1 MGHSAF
7 YALDGLVLELDSEQP
22 RRDEV
27 DRLLKELCWARLPSS
42 ARKPNLYFYVSSSNR
57 PFRLPANCRELFR
70 ADGFVGCEIADEF
83 YLTDAS
89 SVFHLRPTRR
99 EGYARLAPLFDG
111 KPPLAQSNFWC
122 FGLLKLLRL
131 LSVYSLH
138 AAALANANGA
148 GLLLVG
154 ASGSGKSTLA
164 IGLIRQGWK
173 YLSDDAVLLRDASQ
187 GIAALGCRRS
197 FYIDAVR
204 SPDYSDLSLGNET
217 PDSNGRRRRR
227 VEINKVFHEQYVPR
241 CVPRILIFPRKI
253 KSQDQSTLV
262 PMDRVSALGVLLS
275 QSAPQLFD
283 RGTMAAHLELLKRLL
298 QQSEVYELDAG
309 IDLYRKPA
317 KLIQLIGE
325 ARGESHWPALSL
337 S

>member
-1 MGHSAF
+1 VGQSAF

-42 ARKPNLYFYVSSSNR
+42 ARKPNLYLYVSSSNR

-70 ADGFVGCEIADEF
+70 ADGFVGREIADEF

-89 SVFHLRPTRR
+89 SVFHLRSTRR
-99 EGYARLAPLFDG
+99 DGYALLAPLFDG

-122 FGLLKLLRL
+122 FGLLKLLRPL
-131 LSVYSLH
+131 GIYSLH
-138 AAALANANGA
+138 AAALATADGA

-154 ASGSGKSTLA
+154 APGSGKSTLA
-164 IGLIRQGWK
+164 IGLIRQDWK
-173 YLSDDAVLLRDASQ
+173 YLSDDAVLRRDASQ

-227 VEINKVFHEQYVPR
+227 VEINKVFHEQYMPR

>member
-1 MGHSAF
+1 MGQSAF

-27 DRLLKELCWARLPSS
+27 DRLLKELCWARLRSS
-42 ARKPNLYFYVSSSNR
+42 ARKPNLYLYVSSSNR

-83 YLTDAS
+83 YLTDGS

-122 FGLLKLLRL
+122 FGLLKLLRPL
-131 LSVYSLH
+131 GIYGLH
-138 AAALANANGA
+138 AAALATAAGA

-154 ASGSGKSTLA
+154 APGSGKSTLA

-204 SPDYSDLSLGNET
+204 SPDYSDLSVGNET

-227 VEINKVFHEQYVPR
+227 VEINEVFHEQYVPQ
-241 CVPRILIFPRKI
+241 CVPRIVMYRWIAFRPWE
-253 KSQDQSTLV
+253 
-262 PMDRVSALGVLLS
+262 
-275 QSAPQLFD
+275 FC
-283 RGTMAAHLELLKRLL
+283 
-298 QQSEVYELDAG
+298 
-309 IDLYRKPA
+309 YRKA
-317 KLIQLIGE
+317 RRNYLTE
-325 ARGESHWPALSL
+325 ARWPHIWNCSSDSYSRAKYTSSMPGLISIV
-337 S
+337 SRQSSFSSSGKREERVIGPHCH